1 LGFCRPLLVP
11 EEELSASE
19 LALLRSDQND
29 REVDALQG
37 MSERAQ
43 QRAAIVQQLVAEF
56 DGDTLSDEVLQKIQR
71 QWSRFSITEED
82 EVRDN
87 QASESSTNQ
96 LSFIDESYPDEDEE
110 HLAAAMALEF
120 KLDEYEEED
129 YDDQV
134 LDLSRDMGIALGEDI
149 FPDSTRGEVELIEPV
164 EEDEETYPDELDT
177 ILHGSTNGVDP
188 DFTFRDIISAC
199 LTLPCLKEA
208 HNRHRGPTQFNFPHA
223 MLMGWQDSAVGRLAE
238 HLSSHPQ
245 VINSGER
252 VSFVFCFFLFKYP
265 ARHNFFN
272 FFFLPTT
279 FRYLTK
285 LLIPLHCI
293 TGI

>member
-37 MSERAQ
+37 MSERAK

-82 EVRDN
+82 EVNDN
-87 QASESSTNQ
+87 QASESSINHHGG
-96 LSFIDESYPDEDEE
+96 FIDDGTYPDEDEE
-110 HLAAAMALEF
+110 HLAATMALEF
-120 KLDEYEEED
+120 KLDEYQDED

-134 LDLSRDMGIALGEDI
+134 LDLAQDSVIALGEGDI
-149 FPDSTRGEVELIEPV
+149 NADAANGEIELVEPIE
-164 EEDEETYPDELDT
+164 EEDEAYPDDLDA
-177 ILHGSTNGVDP
+177 ILHGTTNGVDP
-188 DFTFRDIISAC
+188 DFSFREVLSAC
-199 LTLPCLKEA
+199 LTLACLKEA
-208 HNRHRGPTQFNFPHA
+208 HIRHKEAAQFNFPHA
-223 MLMGWQDSAVGRLAE
+223 ILMGWQDSAVGRLAE

-245 VINSGER
+245 VINSVER
-252 VSFVFCFFLFKYP
+252 VGSRP
-265 ARHNFFN
+265 S
-272 FFFLPTT
+272 FFFFFTA
-279 FRYLTK
+279 R
-285 LLIPLHCI
+285 
-293 TGI
+293 